1 MIGFHSSCLYGI
13 HIPYTAERWDI
24 LGNTPPEDQKNRE
37 ILRDLHHETRPNC
50 TRTLVGF
57 PNWHVSGCQEQVGW
71 GTRIQGLN
79 FFLWA
84 SQEEKL
90 TLPKPNICEIAS
102 ETNTYQ
108 WFKFESFPSKC
119 SISVENYFYSWRE
132 RERSVLRSCGHVW
145 IVQLTHTRALHSSGA
160 QHSTVTATSPCFW
173 FNFDCFSFIS
183 ILLLL
188 VCIMSPVL
196 RRHGNC
202 IEANLLLLC
211 CMVLTPWGHSVLVGD
226 QDQETNRK

>member
-1 MIGFHSSCLYGI
+1 MYRDVRSKWVGEPEYRAWTFSFELLKRKNWLCPSPTSARLHLKLV
-13 HIPYTAERWDI
+13 I
-24 LGNTPPEDQKNRE
+24 L
-37 ILRDLHHETRPNC
+37 
-50 TRTLVGF
+50 
-57 PNWHVSGCQEQVGW
+57 
-71 GTRIQGLN
+71 
-79 FFLWA
+79 
-84 SQEEKL
+84 
-90 TLPKPNICEIAS
+90 
-102 ETNTYQ
+102 TND
-108 WFKFESFPSKC
+108 FKFESFPSK
-119 SISVENYFYSWRE
+119 SSMSVENYFCSWRE

-145 IVQLTHTRALHSSGA
+145 IVQLTHTQALHSSGA

-173 FNFDCFSFIS
+173 FNFDCFSITS

-226 QDQETNRK
+226 HDQETNRK